1 MFMRAN
7 QFLLQQAERAVSSVA
22 YKRKICHYC
31 IVETKSCIISRTNM
45 SLFCPI
51 LHATLP
57 PTLSLWLCTTLFS
70 KVFQIFDFVYFTKQF
85 VLIYIGIEYFARCL
99 FLLNADYQNGLEW
112 MNLPVIKVTFDHV
125 CICERHSP

>member
-31 IVETKSCIISRTNM
+31 IVETKSCIFSRTNM

-57 PTLSLWLCTTLFS
+57 PTLSLWCTTLFS

-85 VLIYIGIEYFARCL
+85 VLIYIGIEYLQDVFSC
-99 FLLNADYQNGLEW
+99 
-112 MNLPVIKVTFDHV
+112 
-125 CICERHSP
+125 